1 MICRRMDFQS
11 DHPFNVAGA
20 CDSSSN
26 SFIIVT
32 MMMMINFF
40 SCTDNI
46 LKDSTTRWYFF
57 FSWLRSGKYNDHT
70 ATHANTQILGCGCLC
85 GRWYLGT
92 VSHSRTINGQHQ
104 PAKNEESKMKNVKVK
119 TKDDFSNLNFIIIPV
134 RLSRHDCPAR
144 LGFLLCVII
153 VVVNMMNRD
162 NFLLIQPPTH
172 NQTTLVVLTKLPG
185 ATQEWPGG
193 KRGSFSLDGLK

>member
-1 MICRRMDFQS
+1 
-11 DHPFNVAGA
+11 
-20 CDSSSN
+20 
-26 SFIIVT
+26 
-32 MMMMINFF
+32 
-40 SCTDNI
+40 
-46 LKDSTTRWYFF
+46 
-57 FSWLRSGKYNDHT
+57 
-70 ATHANTQILGCGCLC
+70 
-85 GRWYLGT
+85 
-92 VSHSRTINGQHQ
+92 
-104 PAKNEESKMKNVKVK
+104 MKNVKVK

-134 RLSRHDCPAR
+134 RLSRHVCPAR

-193 KRGSFSLDGLK
+193 KRGSFSRDGLK